1 MFLNP
6 GLTQSEEFRGLV
18 TPLLAK
24 QLDRGTLPAFEH
36 MNQALKARA
45 EHLSPLRSGL

>member
-36 MNQALKARA
+36 MN
-45 EHLSPLRSGL
+45 